1 MAIFD
6 RFIRYEWAERA
17 LELAVQH
24 GSHQSLQNW
33 LIEQGLGTE
42 SASRTRNLLSRL
54 WFDVNSSS
62 SKLRADALDLSAALM
77 PKEVLALHW
86 GMAIV
91 QFPVFRETAN
101 VIGRL
106 GFLQQEFN
114 KAEIIGR
121 VLEKHSNQTTIR
133 RAVERAIQT
142 MVNWSVLD
150 MTSKSV
156 YRFSTEHSIFS
167 SALAEWL
174 FRSVMI
180 VYPDK
185 YWLLPDLLGS
195 AELFP
200 FDLLHHN
207 ITLYQSQYFTIE
219 RDSSGVEIIGIRP
232 N

>member
-17 LELAVQH
+17 LELAVQQE
-24 GSHQSLQNW
+24 SHQSLQNW
-33 LIEQGLGTE
+33 LIEQGLGKE

-62 SKLRADALDLSAALM
+62 SKLRTDALVLSSALM

-86 GMAIV
+86 GMAVV

-106 GFLQQEFN
+106 GFLQQELN
-114 KAEIIGR
+114 KAEIVGR
-121 VLEKHSNQTTIR
+121 VLEKYSNQTTIR

-142 MVNWSVLD
+142 MINWSVLD

-156 YRFSTEHSIFS
+156 YRFATKHSIFS
-167 SALAEWL
+167 SSLAEWL

-185 YWLLPDLLGS
+185 YWLLPDLLRS

-200 FDLLHHN
+200 FDLANHN
-207 ITLYQSQYFTIE
+207 ITLYQSPYLTVE